1 MANVPTPDSPT
12 IFVVDDDDAVR
23 DSLCTSLAANGYR
36 SEGYESGPAFLAA
49 CAAGRTGCVLID
61 VRMPGMDGL
70 ELQQQLNARNIG
82 LPVIF
87 MTGFGEVALAVQAMK
102 AGAVDFV
109 EKPFSFDM
117 LKDCIGRALA
127 RSATSRRHAAET
139 AQARERVARLTP
151 RERDVLRLL
160 VAGKPN
166 KIIAHELAISPRTVE
181 IHRARVMD
189 KIEVKSLSELV
200 RVTLAAGDI
209 ASPSAT

>member
-1 MANVPTPDSPT
+1 MASDPTPDSPT

-23 DSLCTSLAANGYR
+23 DSLCTSLAASGYR

-49 CAAGRTGCVLID
+49 DVGGRPGCVLVD

-70 ELQQQLNARNIG
+70 ELQQQLRTREIG

-109 EKPFSFDM
+109 EKPFSLDV

-127 RSATSRRHAAET
+127 RGATSQRRAAEA
-139 AQARERVARLTP
+139 AQARERLARLTP

-189 KIEVKSLSELV
+189 KVEVKSLSELV
-200 RVTLAAGDI
+200 RVALAAG
-209 ASPSAT
+209 ASETSPPG

>member
-1 MANVPTPDSPT
+1 V
-12 IFVVDDDDAVR
+12 
-23 DSLCTSLAANGYR
+23 
-36 SEGYESGPAFLAA
+36 
-49 CAAGRTGCVLID
+49 GRIGCVLAD

-70 ELQQQLNARNIG
+70 ELQRQLNTRGIG

-109 EKPFSFDM
+109 EKPCTLER
-117 LKDCIGRALA
+117 LKDSLSRALA
-127 RSATSRRHAAET
+127 RSETSQRAAAET
-139 AQARERVARLTP
+139 AQARERLSRLTP

-160 VAGKPN
+160 VIGKPN

-189 KIEVKSLSELV
+189 KVDVKSLSELV
-200 RVTLAAGDI
+200 RLSLAAGEGE
-209 ASPSAT
+209 ATPAP